1 MIQLFAG
8 DFAIAT
14 LVDFFIDAI
23 LAHFITD
30 SLTVFMPNPNI
41 LFIHEKFALMTWNDI
56 AKKRATKGR
65 PRVNQVALSR
75 LTASLN
81 VWAFAQNA

>member
-1 MIQLFAG
+1 MIAAF
-8 DFAIAT
+8 
-14 LVDFFIDAI
+14 VDFFKDTV
-23 LAHFITD
+23 LADFITNRPAIF
-30 SLTVFMPNPNI
+30 VPNPNVF
-41 LFIHEKFALMTWNDI
+41 LVHEKFALMTWNDI

-65 PRVNQVALSR
+65 LRVNQVALSR